1 MSRGEKNKLCAFKP
15 KNKNEVE
22 SLGNAPMRDLKD
34 ERFRVL
40 REKFH
45 FPGFRMWQE
54 EIIDTLMTGRDVVVV
69 MPTGSGKSLCYQ
81 LPAMLLD
88 GVSLVVSPL
97 IALMKD
103 QVDGL
108 VENQVPATFINSV
121 LTPSE
126 QGQRLRE
133 IQQGRY
139 KLIYIAPERFRN
151 PGFMEG
157 IQSCRVSLFAVD
169 EAHCVSEWGHDFRPD
184 YLRLKGVVEK
194 LGHPPVAALTAT
206 ATPDV
211 RRDIITQL
219 GLRQPVAFVAG
230 FDRPN
235 LHFQVKQVEGEE
247 DKIDAIIGLLK
258 KKAQGGIIYAAT
270 RKNTETVTRAL
281 QSMGYKAGSYHAGM
295 EMESRKFVQDRF
307 MEGSLPVVVATN
319 AFGMG
324 IDKADLRFVI
334 HYDIPGSIEAYY
346 QEVGRAG
353 RDGEPAVCLLLFN
366 YADTFTQEF
375 FIDGSYPSSDIIE
388 RVYEVL
394 CDIGTDEIEMTQRAL
409 AGRLGRKKSNEMAVS
424 SCLKILEKAGYIER
438 GSDGEHQAR
447 VTLRMEPEGFR
458 LQCEGKSKVQREIVN
473 YCLDVLDGSKDKT
486 LLVDLDVMAEHLNLT
501 PEQLRRHFSMLHQ
514 AGSMEYR
521 PPFRG
526 RGLKILSRVPV
537 SELNVNF
544 QEIERRSL
552 FERKKL
558 KKIIDY
564 AYTDQCLRRY
574 ILEYF
579 GERIT
584 KKSCANC
591 ANCLDEGEIYTST
604 PLENPTILGR
614 DDINKSSLRA
624 RRPSGLAAIPSRK
637 SGIKAPSFL
646 TGLTRKERINP
657 GKPQEK
663 SDLPCH
669 EDLFASLKEMR
680 LKLAQASS
688 LPPFVIFHD
697 RTLRAISQ
705 RLPQTTPE
713 LLAIKGC
720 GEYKVSTYGS
730 QTLEVVNA
738 YLRRH
743 PEARSLSDHDG
754 SVAMNPVLKKHLGGS
769 TVEITW
775 MLWEKGETL
784 DEIARKRGLTPS
796 TVAEHLGQLI
806 DEGKSI
812 DLNRFL
818 SKERIALIEEAI
830 NRAGTERLA
839 PIKAL
844 LPQDVSYDEI
854 RLVAG
859 QYVRKTKREN
869 KKT

>member
-1 MSRGEKNKLCAFKP
+1 M
-15 KNKNEVE
+15 
-22 SLGNAPMRDLKD
+22 KD

-40 REKFH
+40 SEKFH
-45 FPGFRMWQE
+45 FSGFRKWQE
-54 EIIDTLMTGRDVVVV
+54 EIIDTLLTGRDVVVV

-81 LPAMLLD
+81 LPALLLD
-88 GVSLVVSPL
+88 GVTLVISPL

-108 VENQVPATFINSV
+108 VENQIPATFINSV

-139 KLIYIAPERFRN
+139 KLVYIAPERFRN

-219 GLRQPVAFVAG
+219 GLRQPITFVAG

-235 LHFQVKQVEGEE
+235 LRFHVKRVEGEA
-247 DKIDAIIGLLK
+247 DKIDAIFTLLK
-258 KKAQGGIIYAAT
+258 KEAQKGIIYAAT
-270 RKNTETVTRAL
+270 RKNVETLTLAL
-281 QSMGYKAGSYHAGM
+281 RSNGYKAGSYHAGM

-307 MEGSLPVVVATN
+307 MEGTLPVVVATN

-334 HYDIPGSIEAYY
+334 HYDIPGSLEAYY

-353 RDGEPAVCLLLFN
+353 RDGKPATCLLLFN

-375 FIDGSYPSSDIIE
+375 FIDGSYPPRDMIE
-388 RVYEVL
+388 RTYEVL
-394 CDIGTDEIEMTQRAL
+394 CDIGTDEIEMTQKAL
-409 AGRLGRKKSNEMAVS
+409 AERLGRTKSNEMAVS
-424 SCLKILEKAGYIER
+424 SCLKILEKAGCIER
-438 GSDGEHQAR
+438 GSEGEHQAR
-447 VTLRMEPEGFR
+447 VTLRIEPEELR
-458 LQCEGKSKVQREIVN
+458 RQVEGKSKYQKEIVD

-486 LLVDLDVMAEHLNLT
+486 LLVDLDVMAENLNLV
-501 PEQLRRHFSMLHQ
+501 PEQLRRHLSTLHQ

-537 SELNVNF
+537 SKLNINF

-552 FERKKL
+552 FEREKL
-558 KKIIDY
+558 RKMIDY
-564 AYTDQCLRRY
+564 AYTDQCLRRF

-584 KKSCANC
+584 RNSCDNC
-591 ANCLDEGEIYTST
+591 SNCLDEGETHTFRTFT
-604 PLENPTILGR
+604 P
-614 DDINKSSLRA
+614 DF
-624 RRPSGLAAIPSRK
+624 
-637 SGIKAPSFL
+637 IKGAGF
-646 TGLTRKERINP
+646 TRKERIIK
-657 GKPQEK
+657 GKLPEK
-663 SDLPCH
+663 SPEISGLPCH

-680 LKLAQASS
+680 FKLAQASK
-688 LPPFVIFHD
+688 LPAFIIFHD

-705 RLPQTTPE
+705 RLPQTTSE

-720 GEYKVSTYGS
+720 GEYKVSAYGD
-730 QTLEVVNA
+730 QTLEVVRA
-738 YLRRH
+738 YLKGH
-743 PEARSLSDHDG
+743 PEARSLSEPDG
-754 SVAMNPVLKKHLGGS
+754 FAAVRPVLKKPSGGS

-775 MLWEKGETL
+775 MLWEKGGTL
-784 DEIARKRGLTPS
+784 EEIARKRGLTPS
-796 TVAEHLGQLI
+796 TITEHLVQLI
-806 DEGKSI
+806 DEGRSI
-812 DLNRFL
+812 DLNRIL

-830 NRAGTERLA
+830 VRAGSERLA
-839 PIKAL
+839 TIKAL

-859 QYVRKTKREN
+859 RYVQKTKGEN
-869 KKT
+869 KKR

>member
-1 MSRGEKNKLCAFKP
+1 M
-15 KNKNEVE
+15 
-22 SLGNAPMRDLKD
+22 KD
-34 ERFRVL
+34 ERLQVL

-45 FPGFRMWQE
+45 FSGFRKWQE
-54 EIIDTLMTGRDVVVV
+54 EIIDTLLTRRDVVVV

-88 GVSLVVSPL
+88 GVTLVISPL

-108 VENQVPATFINSV
+108 VENQIPATFVNSV

-139 KLIYIAPERFRN
+139 KMVYIAPERFRN
-151 PGFMEG
+151 LGFMEG

-194 LGHPPVAALTAT
+194 LSHPPVAALTAT

-219 GLRQPVAFVAG
+219 GLRQPVTFVAG

-235 LHFQVKQVEGEE
+235 LRFQVKRVESEE
-247 DKIDAIIGLLK
+247 DKIDAILGLLK
-258 KKAQGGIIYAAT
+258 KKTQMGIIYAAT
-270 RKNTETVTRAL
+270 RKNVETLTLAL
-281 QSMGYKAGSYHAGM
+281 RSYGYQAGGYHAGM

-307 MEGSLPVVVATN
+307 MEGTLPVVVATN

-324 IDKADLRFVI
+324 IDKADLRFVV
-334 HYDIPGSIEAYY
+334 HYDIPGSLESYY

-353 RDGEPAVCLLLFN
+353 RDGKPATCLLLFN
-366 YADTFTQEF
+366 YADTFTQGF
-375 FIDGSYPSSDIIE
+375 FIDGSYPPRDMIE

-394 CDIGTDEIEMTQRAL
+394 CDIGTDEIEMTQKAL
-409 AGRLGRKKSNEMAVS
+409 AERLGSIKSNEMAVS

-438 GSDGEHQAR
+438 GSEGEHQAR
-447 VTLRMEPEGFR
+447 VTLRIEPEELR
-458 LQCEGKSKVQREIVN
+458 RQVEGKSKYQREIVN

-486 LLVDLDVMAEHLNLT
+486 LLVDLDVMAEHLDLA
-501 PEQLRRHFSMLHQ
+501 PEQLRRHFSALHQ
-514 AGSMEYR
+514 VGSMEYR

-537 SELNVNF
+537 SKLNINF

-564 AYTDQCLRRY
+564 AYTDQCLRRF

-579 GERIT
+579 GERNT
-584 KKSCANC
+584 RNSCDNC
-591 ANCLDEGEIYTST
+591 SNCLDEGETHTFKTFT
-604 PLENPTILGR
+604 PVKKPAIFGR
-614 DDINKSSLRA
+614 DDINKASLRA
-624 RRPSGLAAIPSRK
+624 RKPSGLAAISSRK
-637 SGIKAPSFL
+637 GGVKDPSFL
-646 TGLTRKERINP
+646 TGFTKKERNIP
-657 GKPQEK
+657 GKPQEN

-680 LKLAQASS
+680 LKLAQVSN

-705 RLPQTTPE
+705 RLPQTTSE
-713 LLAIKGC
+713 LFAIKGC
-720 GEYKVSTYGS
+720 GEYKVSAYGD
-730 QTLEVVNA
+730 QTLEVVRA
-738 YLRRH
+738 YLKRH
-743 PEARSLSDHDG
+743 PEARPLSEHNG
-754 SVAMNPVLKKHLGGS
+754 SVSIRLGLKKTSGGN

-775 MLWEKGETL
+775 MQWEKGGTL
-784 DEIARKRGLTPS
+784 EEIARKRGLTPS
-796 TVAEHLGQLI
+796 TITEHLVQLI
-806 DEGKSI
+806 DEGRSI
-812 DLNRFL
+812 DLNRIL

-830 NRAGTERLA
+830 ARAGGERLA

-844 LPQDVSYDEI
+844 LPQDISYDEI
-854 RLVAG
+854 RLVAI
-859 QYVRKTKREN
+859 QYVQKAKGEN

>member
-1 MSRGEKNKLCAFKP
+1 M
-15 KNKNEVE
+15 
-22 SLGNAPMRDLKD
+22 KD

-40 REKFH
+40 SEKFH
-45 FPGFRMWQE
+45 FSGFRKWQE
-54 EIIDTLMTGRDVVVV
+54 EIIDTLLTRRDVVVV

-81 LPAMLLD
+81 LPALLLD
-88 GVSLVVSPL
+88 GVTLVISPL

-139 KLIYIAPERFRN
+139 KLVYIAPERFRN

-219 GLRQPVAFVAG
+219 GLRQPVTFVAG

-235 LHFQVKQVEGEE
+235 LRFQVKRVEGEA
-247 DKIDAIIGLLK
+247 DKIDAIWGLLK
-258 KKAQGGIIYAAT
+258 KEAQRGIIYAAT
-270 RKNTETVTRAL
+270 RKNVETLTSAL
-281 QSMGYKAGSYHAGM
+281 RSNGYKAGGYHAGM
-295 EMESRKFVQDRF
+295 EMESRKFVQDSF
-307 MEGSLPVVVATN
+307 MEGTLPVVVATN

-324 IDKADLRFVI
+324 IDKADLRFVV
-334 HYDIPGSIEAYY
+334 HYDIPGSPEAYY

-353 RDGEPAVCLLLFN
+353 RDGKPATCLLLFN

-375 FIDGSYPSSDIIE
+375 FIDGSYPPRDMIE
-388 RVYEVL
+388 RAYEVL
-394 CDIGTDEIEMTQRAL
+394 CDIGTDEIEMTQKTL
-409 AGRLGRKKSNEMAVS
+409 AERLGRTKSNEMAVS

-447 VTLRMEPEGFR
+447 VTLRIEPEELR
-458 LQCEGKSKVQREIVN
+458 RQVEGKSKYQKEIVS

-486 LLVDLDVMAEHLNLT
+486 LLVDLDVMAENLNLAT
-501 PEQLRRHFSMLHQ
+501 EQLRRHLSALHQ

-537 SELNVNF
+537 SKLNINF

-558 KKIIDY
+558 RKMIDY
-564 AYTDQCLRRY
+564 AYTDQCLRRF

-579 GERIT
+579 GERNT
-584 KKSCANC
+584 SNNC
-591 ANCLDEGEIYTST
+591 DNCSNCLHEVE
-604 PLENPTILGR
+604 
-614 DDINKSSLRA
+614 
-624 RRPSGLAAIPSRK
+624 
-637 SGIKAPSFL
+637 
-646 TGLTRKERINP
+646 TRTFKTWPKKERTIK
-657 GKPQEK
+657 GKPPEK
-663 SDLPCH
+663 FPEKLDLPCH

-680 LKLAQASS
+680 LKIAQASN

-705 RLPQTTPE
+705 RLPQTTSE

-720 GEYKVSTYGS
+720 GEFKVSAYGS
-730 QTLEVVNA
+730 QTLEVVRA
-738 YLRRH
+738 YLKGH
-743 PEARSLSDHDG
+743 PEARPLSEPLSKHDG
-754 SVAMNPVLKKHLGGS
+754 AVAIWPVLKKPSGGS
-769 TVEITW
+769 TVEVTW
-775 MLWEKGETL
+775 MLWEKGGTL
-784 DEIARKRGLTPS
+784 EEIARKRGLTPS
-796 TVAEHLGQLI
+796 TITEHLVQLI
-806 DEGKSI
+806 GEGRSI
-812 DLNRFL
+812 DLSRIL
-818 SKERIALIEEAI
+818 SKERIVLIEEAI
-830 NRAGTERLA
+830 VRAGGERLA
-839 PIKAL
+839 PVKAL

-854 RLVAG
+854 RLVVG
-859 QYVRKTKREN
+859 QSVQNAKGEN
-869 KKT
+869 KKR

>member
-1 MSRGEKNKLCAFKP
+1 MSSHPL
-15 KNKNEVE
+15 
-22 SLGNAPMRDLKD
+22 NASMKD

-40 REKFH
+40 SEKFH
-45 FPGFRMWQE
+45 FSAFRKWQE
-54 EIIDTLMTGRDVVVV
+54 EIIDTLLRRRDAVVV

-81 LPAMLLD
+81 LPALLLD
-88 GVSLVVSPL
+88 GVTLVISPL

-108 VENQVPATFINSV
+108 VQNQIPATFINSV

-126 QGQRLRE
+126 QGERLKE

-139 KLIYIAPERFRN
+139 KLVYIAPERFRN

-184 YLRLKGVVEK
+184 YLRLRGVAER

-206 ATPDV
+206 ATPEV
-211 RRDIITQL
+211 RRDITTQL
-219 GLRQPVAFVAG
+219 GLRQPVTFVAG

-235 LHFQVKQVEGEE
+235 LRFWVKRVEGEK
-247 DKIDAIIGLLK
+247 DKIDAIVALLK
-258 KKAQGGIIYAAT
+258 KGGQKGIIYAAT
-270 RKNTETVTRAL
+270 RKNVETLTRAL
-281 QSMGYKAGSYHAGM
+281 QSNGCKAGSYHAGM

-307 MEGSLPVVVATN
+307 MEGTLPVVVATN

-324 IDKADLRFVI
+324 IDKADLRFVV
-334 HYDIPGSIEAYY
+334 HYDIPGSLEAYY

-353 RDGEPAVCLLLFN
+353 RDGEPATCLLLFN

-375 FIDGSYPSSDIIE
+375 FIDGSYPSRDMIE
-388 RVYEVL
+388 RAYQVL
-394 CDIGTDEIEMTQRAL
+394 CDIGTDEIEMTQKAL
-409 AGRLGRKKSNEMAVS
+409 AERLGRTKSNEMAVS
-424 SCLKILEKAGYIER
+424 SCLKILEKAGVIER
-438 GSDGEHQAR
+438 GSDGEHHAK
-447 VTLRMEPEGFR
+447 VTLFAEPEDLGR
-458 LQCEGKSKVQREIVN
+458 QVEGKSKYQKEIVN
-473 YCLDVLDGSKDKT
+473 YCLEVLGGSRGKT
-486 LLVDLDVMAEHLNLT
+486 FLVDLDRMAEHLNLA
-501 PEQLRRHFSMLHQ
+501 PEPLRRYFSALHQ
-514 AGSMEYR
+514 AGLMEYR

-537 SELNVNF
+537 SKLDINF
-544 QEIERRSL
+544 QEIERQRL
-552 FERKKL
+552 FERRKL
-558 KKIIDY
+558 KKMIDY
-564 AYTDQCLRRY
+564 GYTDQCLRRF

-584 KKSCANC
+584 RNNC
-591 ANCLDEGEIYTST
+591 DNCSNCLREVEARTFMPLPKEESIIEGQ
-604 PLENPTILGR
+604 
-614 DDINKSSLRA
+614 
-624 RRPSGLAAIPSRK
+624 
-637 SGIKAPSFL
+637 F
-646 TGLTRKERINP
+646 P
-657 GKPQEK
+657 GKFSEE

-680 LKLAQASS
+680 LKLARASN

-705 RLPQTTPE
+705 QLPQTISE

-720 GEYKVSTYGS
+720 GEYKVSAYGD
-730 QTLEVVNA
+730 QTLEVVRA
-738 YLRRH
+738 YLKEH
-743 PEARSLSDHDG
+743 PEARPLSKHDG
-754 SVAMNPVLKKHLGGS
+754 SAAIRPVLKKSSGGS

-775 MLWEKGETL
+775 MLWEKGMRV

-796 TVAEHLGQLI
+796 TITEHLVQLI
-806 DEGKSI
+806 GESRSV
-812 DLNRFL
+812 DLNRIL

-830 NRAGTERLA
+830 VRAGSERLA

-844 LPQDVSYDEI
+844 LPQEVSYDEI

-859 QYVRKTKREN
+859 QYVQKAKGEN
-869 KKT
+869 KRR

>member
-1 MSRGEKNKLCAFKP
+1 M
-15 KNKNEVE
+15 
-22 SLGNAPMRDLKD
+22 KD

-40 REKFH
+40 NEKFR
-45 FPGFRMWQE
+45 FSGFRKWQE
-54 EIIDTLMTGRDVVVV
+54 EIIDTLLTGRDVVVV

-81 LPAMLLD
+81 LPALLLD
-88 GVSLVVSPL
+88 GVTLVISPL

-108 VENQVPATFINSV
+108 VQNQVPATFINSV

-126 QGQRLRE
+126 QRQRLRE

-139 KLIYIAPERFRN
+139 KLVYIAPERFRN

-194 LGHPPVAALTAT
+194 LSHPPVAALTAT

-211 RRDIITQL
+211 RLDIITQL
-219 GLRQPVAFVAG
+219 GLRQPITFVAG

-235 LHFQVKQVEGEE
+235 LRFQVKRVEGGA
-247 DKIDAIIGLLK
+247 DKIDAILGLIK
-258 KKAQGGIIYAAT
+258 KKVQSGIIYAAT
-270 RKNTETVTRAL
+270 RKNVETLTLAL
-281 QSMGYKAGSYHAGM
+281 QSNGYKAGSYHAGM

-307 MEGSLPVVVATN
+307 MEGTLPVVVATN

-324 IDKADLRFVI
+324 IDKADLRFVV
-334 HYDIPGSIEAYY
+334 HYDIPGSLEAYY

-353 RDGEPAVCLLLFN
+353 RDGKPATCLLLFN
-366 YADTFTQEF
+366 YADTFTQDF
-375 FIDGSYPSSDIIE
+375 FIDGSYPPRDMIE

-394 CDIGTDEIEMTQRAL
+394 CDIGTDEIEMTQKAL
-409 AGRLGRKKSNEMAVS
+409 AERLGRTKSNEMAVS
-424 SCLKILEKAGYIER
+424 SCSKILEKAGYIER
-438 GSDGEHQAR
+438 GSEGEHQAR
-447 VTLRMEPEGFR
+447 VTLRVEPEE
-458 LQCEGKSKVQREIVN
+458 LQRQIEGKSKYQKEIVN
-473 YCLDVLDGSKDKT
+473 YCLDVLDGAKDKT
-486 LLVDLDVMAEHLNLT
+486 LLVDLDVMAENLNLAL
-501 PEQLRRHFSMLHQ
+501 EQLRRHLSTLHQ
-514 AGSMEYR
+514 AGFMEYR

-537 SELNVNF
+537 SKLNINY

-558 KKIIDY
+558 KKMIDY
-564 AYTDQCLRRY
+564 TYTDQCLRRF

-579 GERIT
+579 GERSPR
-584 KKSCANC
+584 KSCDNC
-591 ANCLDEGEIYTST
+591 SNCLDEGETHTSRTFT
-604 PLENPTILGR
+604 P
-614 DDINKSSLRA
+614 DF
-624 RRPSGLAAIPSRK
+624 
-637 SGIKAPSFL
+637 IKGAGF
-646 TGLTRKERINP
+646 TRKARMIK
-657 GKPQEK
+657 GKLPEKFQEE
-663 SDLPCH
+663 SELPCH

-680 LKLAQASS
+680 LKLARASN

-705 RLPQTTPE
+705 QLPQTTSE

-720 GEYKVSTYGS
+720 GEHKVSTYGN
-730 QTLEVVNA
+730 QTLEVVRA
-738 YLRRH
+738 YLKGH
-743 PEARSLSDHDG
+743 PEARSLSEHDG
-754 SVAMNPVLKKHLGGS
+754 SVAMRPVLKKPSGGS

-775 MLWEKGETL
+775 MLWEKGGTL
-784 DEIARKRGLTPS
+784 EEIARKRGLTPS
-796 TVAEHLGQLI
+796 TITEHLVQLI
-806 DEGKSI
+806 DEGRSI
-812 DLNRFL
+812 DLNRIL
-818 SKERIALIEEAI
+818 SKERIALIEEAVV
-830 NRAGTERLA
+830 RAGSERLA

-854 RLVAG
+854 HLVVG
-859 QYVRKTKREN
+859 QYVQKAKDKN
-869 KKT
+869 KKR

>member
-1 MSRGEKNKLCAFKP
+1 M
-15 KNKNEVE
+15 
-22 SLGNAPMRDLKD
+22 KD
-34 ERFRVL
+34 ERFRIL
-40 REKFH
+40 NEKFH
-45 FPGFRMWQE
+45 FSDFRKWQG
-54 EIIDTLMTGRDVVVV
+54 EIIDTLLTRRDVVVV

-81 LPAMLLD
+81 LPALLLD
-88 GVSLVVSPL
+88 GVTLVVSPL

-219 GLRQPVAFVAG
+219 GLRQPIAFVAG

-235 LHFQVKQVEGEE
+235 LRFQVKQVEGEE
-247 DKIDAIIGLLK
+247 DKIGAILGLLK
-258 KKAQGGIIYAAT
+258 RGTQRGIIYAAT
-270 RKNTETVTRAL
+270 RKNAETVTRAL

-307 MEGSLPVVVATN
+307 MEGTLPVVVATN

-324 IDKADLRFVI
+324 IDKADLRFVV
-334 HYDIPGSIEAYY
+334 HYDIPGSVEAYY

-353 RDGEPAVCLLLFN
+353 RDGKPATCLLLFN

-375 FIDGSYPSSDIIE
+375 FIDGSYPPRDMIE
-388 RVYEVL
+388 RVYQVL
-394 CDIGTDEIEMTQRAL
+394 CDIGTDEIEMTQKAL
-409 AGRLGRKKSNEMAVS
+409 AERLGHAKSNEMAIS
-424 SCLKILEKAGYIER
+424 SCLKILEKAGTIER

-447 VTLRMEPEGFR
+447 VTLRIEPEELR
-458 LQCEGKSKVQREIVN
+458 RQVEGKRRYQKEIVD

-486 LLVDLDVMAEHLNLT
+486 LLVDLDVMAEYLNLAT
-501 PEQLRRHFSMLHQ
+501 EQLRRHLSTLHQ

-537 SELNVNF
+537 SKLNINF

-558 KKIIDY
+558 RKMIDY
-564 AYTDQCLRRY
+564 AYTDQCLRRF

-579 GERIT
+579 GERNT
-584 KKSCANC
+584 TNSCDNC
-591 ANCLDEGEIYTST
+591 SNCLNESETHMFT
-604 PLENPTILGR
+604 PLESPAIFGR
-614 DDINKSSLRA
+614 DDINKASLRA
-624 RRPSGLAAIPSRK
+624 RKPSGLAAISSRK
-637 SGIKAPSFL
+637 GGVNAPSFL
-646 TGLTRKERINP
+646 TGFTRKERIIK
-657 GKPQEK
+657 GKLPEK
-663 SDLPCH
+663 FPEKLGLPCH

-680 LKLAQASS
+680 LKLAQASN

-697 RTLRAISQ
+697 RTLTAISQ
-705 RLPQTTPE
+705 RLPQTISE

-720 GEYKVSTYGS
+720 GEYKVSAYGN
-730 QTLEVVNA
+730 QTLEVVRA
-738 YLRRH
+738 YLKGH
-743 PEARSLSDHDG
+743 PEARPLSEHDG
-754 SVAMNPVLKKHLGGS
+754 AVAIRHVLKKPSGGS

-775 MLWEKGETL
+775 MLWEKGGALE
-784 DEIARKRGLTPS
+784 EIARKRGLTPS
-796 TVAEHLGQLI
+796 TITEHLVQLI
-806 DEGKSI
+806 DEGRSI
-812 DLNRFL
+812 DLNRIL

-830 NRAGTERLA
+830 VRAGSERLA
-839 PIKAL
+839 PVKAL
-844 LPQDVSYDEI
+844 LPQDVSYGEI
-854 RLVAG
+854 RLVMG
-859 QYVRKTKREN
+859 QYVQNSKGEN
-869 KKT
+869 KKR

>member
-1 MSRGEKNKLCAFKP
+1 M
-15 KNKNEVE
+15 
-22 SLGNAPMRDLKD
+22 KD
-34 ERFRVL
+34 ERFRIL
-40 REKFH
+40 SEKFH
-45 FPGFRMWQE
+45 FSGFRKWQE
-54 EIIDTLMTGRDVVVV
+54 EIIDTLLKRREVVVV

-81 LPAMLLD
+81 LPALLLD
-88 GVSLVVSPL
+88 GVTLVISPL

-108 VENQVPATFINSV
+108 VQNQIPATFINSV

-139 KLIYIAPERFRN
+139 KLVYIAPERFRN

-211 RRDIITQL
+211 RRDIVTQL
-219 GLRQPVAFVAG
+219 GLRQPVTFVAG

-235 LHFQVKQVEGEE
+235 LRFQVKRVEGEA
-247 DKIDAIIGLLK
+247 DKIDAILGLLK
-258 KKAQGGIIYAAT
+258 EKAQRGIIYAAT
-270 RKNTETVTRAL
+270 RKNVEALTSAL
-281 QSMGYKAGSYHAGM
+281 QSHGYKAGGYHAGM

-307 MEGSLPVVVATN
+307 MEGTLPMVVATN

-324 IDKADLRFVI
+324 IDKADLRFVV
-334 HYDIPGSIEAYY
+334 HYDIPGSLEAYY

-353 RDGEPAVCLLLFN
+353 RDGKPATCLLLFN

-375 FIDGSYPSSDIIE
+375 FIDGSYPPRDMIE

-394 CDIGTDEIEMTQRAL
+394 CDIGTDEIEMTQKAL
-409 AGRLGRKKSNEMAVS
+409 AERLGSKKSNEMAVS
-424 SCLKILEKAGYIER
+424 SCLKILEKAGFIER
-438 GSDGEHQAR
+438 GSEGEHEAR
-447 VTLRMEPEGFR
+447 VTLRIEPEE
-458 LQCEGKSKVQREIVN
+458 LQRQVEGKSRYQKEIVN

-486 LLVDLDVMAEHLNLT
+486 LFVDLDAMAENLNLALD
-501 PEQLRRHFSMLHQ
+501 QLRRHLSTLHQ
-514 AGSMEYR
+514 ARSMEYR

-537 SELNVNF
+537 SKLNINF
-544 QEIERRSL
+544 QEIESRSL

-564 AYTDQCLRRY
+564 AYTDQCLRQF

-584 KKSCANC
+584 RKSCDNC
-591 ANCLDEGEIYTST
+591 SNCLDEVETRRFS
-604 PLENPTILGR
+604 PLEGPAIFGR
-614 DDINKSSLRA
+614 DDMNKSSLRA

-637 SGIKAPSFL
+637 GGVKAPSFL
-646 TGLTRKERINP
+646 TGFPRKERIVARKLP
-657 GKPQEK
+657 EK
-663 SDLPCH
+663 FPEESDLHCH

-680 LKLAQASS
+680 LKLAQASN

-697 RTLRAISQ
+697 RTLMAISQ
-705 RLPQTTPE
+705 RLPQTTSE
-713 LLAIKGC
+713 LFAIKGC
-720 GEYKVSTYGS
+720 GEYKVSAYGN
-730 QTLEVVNA
+730 QTLEVVRA
-738 YLRRH
+738 YLKGH
-743 PEARSLSDHDG
+743 PEARPLSERDG
-754 SVAMNPVLKKHLGGS
+754 AAAIRPFLKKTSGGS

-775 MLWEKGETL
+775 MLWEKGMNVE
-784 DEIARKRGLTPS
+784 EIARKRGLTPS
-796 TVAEHLGQLI
+796 TISEHLVQLI
-806 DEGKSI
+806 EEGRSI
-812 DLNRFL
+812 DLNRIL
-818 SKERIALIEEAI
+818 SKERITLIEEAI
-830 NRAGTERLA
+830 GRAGSERLA

-844 LPQDVSYDEI
+844 LPQDVGYDEI

-859 QYVRKTKREN
+859 QYAQNAKGEN
-869 KKT
+869 KKR

>member
-1 MSRGEKNKLCAFKP
+1 M
-15 KNKNEVE
+15 
-22 SLGNAPMRDLKD
+22 KD

-40 REKFH
+40 SEKFH
-45 FPGFRMWQE
+45 FSGFRKWQE
-54 EIIDTLMTGRDVVVV
+54 EIIDTLLTRRDVVVV

-81 LPAMLLD
+81 LPALLLD
-88 GVSLVVSPL
+88 GVTLVISPL

-108 VENQVPATFINSV
+108 VENQISATFINSV

-133 IQQGRY
+133 IQQGGY
-139 KLIYIAPERFRN
+139 KLVYIAPERFRN

-235 LHFQVKQVEGEE
+235 LRFQVKRVEGEK
-247 DKIDAIIGLLK
+247 DKIDAIVGLLK
-258 KKAQGGIIYAAT
+258 KGVQSGIIYAAT
-270 RKNTETVTRAL
+270 RKNVETLTSAL
-281 QSMGYKAGSYHAGM
+281 QSHGYKAGSYHAGM

-307 MEGSLPVVVATN
+307 MEGTLSVVVATN

-324 IDKADLRFVI
+324 IDKADLRFVV
-334 HYDIPGSIEAYY
+334 HYDIPGSPEAYY

-353 RDGEPAVCLLLFN
+353 RDGKPATCLLLFN

-375 FIDGSYPSSDIIE
+375 FIDGSYPARDMIE
-388 RVYEVL
+388 RTYGVL
-394 CDIGTDEIEMTQRAL
+394 CDIGTDEIEMTQKAL
-409 AGRLGRKKSNEMAVS
+409 AERLGRSKSNEMAVS
-424 SCLKILEKAGYIER
+424 SCLKILEKAGCIER
-438 GSDGEHQAR
+438 GSEGEHQAR
-447 VTLRMEPEGFR
+447 VTLRVEPEELR
-458 LQCEGKSKVQREIVN
+458 RQVEGKSKYQKEIVN

-486 LLVDLDVMAEHLNLT
+486 LLVDLDVMAENLNLAT
-501 PEQLRRHFSMLHQ
+501 EQLRRHFSTLHQ

-537 SELNVNF
+537 SKLNINF

-558 KKIIDY
+558 RKMIDY
-564 AYTDQCLRRY
+564 AYTDQCLRRF

-579 GERIT
+579 GERNT
-584 KKSCANC
+584 RNSCDNC
-591 ANCLDEGEIYTST
+591 SNCLDEGETHTFT
-604 PLENPTILGR
+604 PLESPAIFGR
-614 DDINKSSLRA
+614 DDMNKSSLRA

-637 SGIKAPSFL
+637 GGVKAPSFL
-646 TGLTRKERINP
+646 TGLTKKERIIK
-657 GKPQEK
+657 GKLPEK
-663 SDLPCH
+663 LDLPCH

-680 LKLAQASS
+680 LKLAQASN

-705 RLPQTTPE
+705 RLPQTTSG

-720 GEYKVSTYGS
+720 GEFKISTYGN
-730 QTLEVVNA
+730 QTLEVVRG
-738 YLRRH
+738 YLKMH
-743 PEARSLSDHDG
+743 PEAKPLSEPLSTHEG
-754 SVAMNPVLKKHLGGS
+754 SVAVRPALKKTSGGS

-775 MLWEKGETL
+775 MLWEKGGALE
-784 DEIARKRGLTPS
+784 EIARKRGLTPS
-796 TVAEHLGQLI
+796 TINEHLVQLI
-806 DEGKSI
+806 DEGRSI
-812 DLNRFL
+812 DLNRIL

-830 NRAGTERLA
+830 VRAGSERLV

-854 RLVAG
+854 RLVVG
-859 QYVRKTKREN
+859 QYVQKAKGEN
-869 KKT
+869 KKR